1 MLSGIAEYIDIQYNK
16 EYLLDKHNNVP
27 GRDSKEYIECGTQ
40 SHVLKSNP
48 DYFQKSTSETLDP
61 DYLIGPGDEIIILLW
76 GETEFQE
83 NHVVTKEGYIF
94 VENLGQV
101 FVNGLT
107 LEKLEKK
114 LYKLFK
120 KIIWNIEG
128 M

>member
-1 MLSGIAEYIDIQYNK
+1 MQDKYFGYN
-16 EYLLDKHNNVP
+16 
-27 GRDSKEYIECGTQ
+27 IF
-40 SHVLKSNP
+40 KSNP

-114 LYKLFK
+114 LYKLFSK
-120 KIIWNIEG
+120 VYSSLNNSG
-128 M
+128 ANASTFFRC